1 MIVGGIRAL
10 LQQALHPVAMDGV
23 AKNSNFREDA
33 WGRLQRTGDY
43 VSTLSFAPR
52 KDAETLAARVRSVHT
67 KLGLDD
73 PHLLLWVHMS
83 LVDSFVDVA
92 LRSGLALAP
101 QDLDQYVLE
110 MLTFAELVG
119 INADSVPKNMGPGI
133 NTAGNELFPSTTYND
148 SLFFFA
154 SDGHPGVGGLDI
166 FKATITTSTK
176 ETVKKWGNVQNMLK
190 PINSASNDYAMSIR
204 KDLKSG
210 FFTSERSNPKNRTYT
225 PDIYSFSTPPVS
237 FDLTVIVSEVGSKKK
252 IEGAKV
258 VVNELTGAN

>member
-1 MIVGGIRAL
+1 MSPELGLYSPDSVVWKVHSDPSMVVGGIRAL

-92 LRSGLALAP
+92 HRSGLALAP

-119 INADSVPKNMGPGI
+119 INADSVPKNMRELKAYFENIAPELEASDDAKRAALFLAIPPMPTAIRFATPAAPAWATLSALATASLPQWARKLYAIPALPGHDAI
-133 NTAGNELFPSTTYND
+133 TNTALTATRSTLKLLPEN
-148 SLFFFA
+148 
-154 SDGHPGVGGLDI
+154 I
-166 FKATITTSTK
+166 FQPPI
-176 ETVKKWGNVQNMLK
+176 LK
-190 PINSASNDYAMSIR
+190 
-204 KDLKSG
+204 
-210 FFTSERSNPKNRTYT
+210 
-225 PDIYSFSTPPVS
+225 
-237 FDLTVIVSEVGSKKK
+237 
-252 IEGAKV
+252 GAKIRW
-258 VVNELTGAN
+258 GIAS